1 MITLKFVVN
10 SIIRTSFIITDPL
23 VDQVVNLFIEDLV
36 DLPLDLSNLNEEQAK
51 LLKEE
56 LLELNTLVGVDPEQQ
71 DQLLTALRDLEKILQ
86 HSKHIPTH
94 RECLQGVL
102 IEQEGY

>member
-1 MITLKFVVN
+1 
-10 SIIRTSFIITDPL
+10 

-36 DLPLDLSNLNEEQAK
+36 DLPLDLSNLNEAQAQC
-51 LLKEE
+51 LKEE

-71 DQLLTALRDLEKILQ
+71 DQFLKALRDLEKILQ
-86 HSKHIPTH
+86 HNKHIPTH

-102 IEQEGY
+102 IEQEEY